1 MQLLSPLDDDVPA
14 EFLVD
19 DGRQSLV
26 NLAAQ
31 LVGEQF
37 LHALDFG
44 EAIEDESQVV
54 FFPLEILSVAI
65 VPLKAAQHLRFPVHF
80 ELRIQQ
86 SDFELVGRGTVQGG
100 EAVEQQA
107 VPRLLPDEL
116 FASLHFNFVI

>member
-1 MQLLSPLDDDVPA
+1 MQGERPFLLLVDGFMQLLSPLDDDIPA

-65 VPLKAAQHLRFPVHF
+65 VSLKAAQHLRFPVHF
-80 ELRIQQ
+80 ELRI
-86 SDFELVGRGTVQGG
+86 
-100 EAVEQQA
+100 
-107 VPRLLPDEL
+107 
-116 FASLHFNFVI
+116 